1 MSHPLAT
8 DSPSIG
14 KKIST
19 INAPKLST
27 ISQNPRPGLRHSIS
41 MPENEKL
48 FTEAAALSAA
58 PSGEILLKN
67 ALSLNLLSDAFFCK
81 VENISKGSP
90 DSIPSPS
97 HLMKIQIMG
106 GKFCLKHR
114 GKTLLPINMLIC
126 IMLLYISSELN

>member
-58 PSGEILLKN
+58 PSGEILSKN
-67 ALSLNLLSDAFFCK
+67 VVQNSLRYALFLQSRRDFKSYPGFNPITFTFNENSNYGQESLLEA
-81 VENISKGSP
+81 
-90 DSIPSPS
+90 
-97 HLMKIQIMG
+97 
-106 GKFCLKHR
+106 
-114 GKTLLPINMLIC
+114 
-126 IMLLYISSELN
+126 

>member
-81 VENISKGSP
+81 VENISKGFL
-90 DSIPSPS
+90 DSILSPLPSV
-97 HLMKIQIMG
+97 KIQIMD
-106 GKFCLKHR
+106 GKVCLR
-114 GKTLLPINMLIC
+114 CNGKTLLDAVNKSFVQNVC
-126 IMLLYISSELN
+126 

>member
-1 MSHPLAT
+1 MTPKVSLVMSHPLAT

-58 PSGEILLKN
+58 PSGEILLTLIGLCYESKKN
-67 ALSLNLLSDAFFCK
+67 
-81 VENISKGSP
+81 V
-90 DSIPSPS
+90 
-97 HLMKIQIMG
+97 HL
-106 GKFCLKHR
+106 
-114 GKTLLPINMLIC
+114 
-126 IMLLYISSELN
+126 